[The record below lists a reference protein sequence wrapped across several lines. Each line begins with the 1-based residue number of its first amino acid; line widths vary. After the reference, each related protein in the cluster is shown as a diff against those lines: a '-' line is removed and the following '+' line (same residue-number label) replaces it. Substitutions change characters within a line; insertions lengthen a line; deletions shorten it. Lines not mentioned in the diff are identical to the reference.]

1 MTLIFTLLSIIILL
15 IAFLFIRTLSFRGR
29 SSAGVQAIPVIDIQ
43 EDQIAQ
49 HLSEVVQIRSIS
61 KVGALET
68 DQQPFIAIKDWIE
81 KTYPLFNTKL
91 DRVVIN
97 KYSLL
102 FKWVGTKSELAPVLF
117 NAHMDVVPV
126 DAETLEKWD
135 ADPFSGKISAGYI
148 WGRGTLDMKNQL
160 VAILDT
166 IEGLLR
172 QSYTPKRTVYIAF
185 GHDEEIMG
193 AHGSKEIVEYLKS
206 KGIKLAAVLD
216 EGGLIF
222 QGMIE
227 GVDEPLG
234 LVGITEKGYLT
245 LKLTA
250 QGNPGHSSTPPRQTA
265 IGMIARAV
273 ALMDDHPMPA
283 CLDFIIPMLRNLGHL
298 LPFGLQ
304 FVIANSWLF
313 GPILLKQFSK
323 TTQMNAMIRTTH
335 AATIIE
341 GGIKDNILPATATAT
356 VNCRLL
362 PGDSVQDVID
372 HFTKVISDSRVHIS
386 IDEKNGGW
394 GASIVSPI
402 DTPAYLSLDLVIRQV
417 FNNLTVAPFAFLAA
431 TDSRH
436 YAPVCK
442 SIYKFSPI
450 LISQKD
456 RNSIHGINERVSLD
470 GLGKMVVFFTR
481 LIKVWGEAEF

>member
-1 MTLIFTLLSIIILL
+1 MNILIPLLAIIFFL
-15 IAFLFIRTLSFRGR
+15 IAFLFIRTLSFRER
-29 SSAGVQAIPVIDIQ
+29 SSRIQPIPPIDIQ
-43 EDQIAQ
+43 KDQIAQ
-49 HLSEVVQIRSIS
+49 HLSEVVQIPSIS
-61 KVGALET
+61 KVGALDT
-68 DQQPFIAIKDWIE
+68 DQQPFIAIKKWIE
-81 KTYPLFNTKL
+81 KTYPLFSAKL
-91 DRVVIN
+91 ERVVIN

-102 FKWVGTKSELAPVLF
+102 FKWVGTENILVPVLF

-126 DAETLEKWD
+126 DAETLEEWGG
-135 ADPFSGKISAGYI
+135 DPFSGKISAGYV

-166 IEGLLR
+166 VEGLLKKN
-172 QSYTPKRTVYIAF
+172 YTPKRTIYVAF

-193 AHGSKEIVEYLKS
+193 ARGSKEIVEFLKS

-216 EGGLIF
+216 EGGMLS

-227 GVDEPLG
+227 GVDEPVG

-250 QGNPGHSSTPPRQTA
+250 QGEPGHSSTPPRQTA
-265 IGMIARAV
+265 IGVIARAV
-273 ALMDDHPMPA
+273 ALLDDHPMPPR
-283 CLDFIIPMLRNLGHL
+283 LDFVIPMMRNIGHL

-304 FVIANSWLF
+304 FVLANSWLF
-313 GPILLKQFSK
+313 KPILLNQFSK

-341 GGIKDNILPATATAT
+341 GGIKDNILPAAATAT

-362 PGDSVQDVID
+362 PGDSIQDVFN
-372 HFTKVISDSRVHIS
+372 HFTKVIGDPRVHIS
-386 IDEKNGGW
+386 IDEKSGGW

-417 FNNLTVAPFAFLAA
+417 FDNVTVAPFAFLAA
-431 TDSRH
+431 TDSRY

-450 LISQKD
+450 QITPKD
-456 RNSIHGINERVSLD
+456 RSGIHGINERISVD

-481 LIKVWGEAEF
+481 LMKVWGEAEF

>member
-1 MTLIFTLLSIIILL
+1 MNIVFPLLAITLLF
-15 IAFLFIRTLSFRGR
+15 IAFLVIHTLSFRGR
-29 SSAGVQAIPVIDIQ
+29 SSETQTIPVIDIQ
-43 EDQIAQ
+43 KDLIAQ
-49 HLSEVVQIRSIS
+49 HLSEIVQIKSIS
-61 KVGALET
+61 KVDALEA

-81 KTYPLFNTKL
+81 KTYPFFSTKL
-91 DRVVIN
+91 DRVVVN
-97 KYSLL
+97 RYSLL
-102 FKWVGTKSELAPVLF
+102 FKWVGTESKLDPVLF

-126 DAETLEKWD
+126 DTETLEEWD
-135 ADPFSGKISAGYI
+135 GDPFSGKISAGYV

-160 VAILDT
+160 VAILDAV
-166 IEGLLR
+166 ERLLKENF
-172 QSYTPKRTVYIAF
+172 TPKRTIYVAL

-193 AHGSKEIVEYLKS
+193 AHGSKEIVEYLRS
-206 KGIKLAAVLD
+206 KEIKLAAVLD
-216 EGGLIF
+216 EGGLIS

-227 GVDEPLG
+227 GVDEPVG

-245 LKLTA
+245 IKLSA
-250 QGNPGHSSTPPRQTA
+250 KGKSGHSSTPPRQTA
-265 IGMIARAV
+265 VGVIARAV
-273 ALMDDHPMPA
+273 ALLDDHPMPA
-283 CLDFIIPMLRNLGHL
+283 RLDFIIPMMRNIGHL

-304 FVIANSWLF
+304 FVIANSWF
-313 GPILLKQFSK
+313 FKSILLKQFSK
-323 TTQMNAMIRTTH
+323 TSQMNAMVRTTH
-335 AATIIE
+335 ATTIIE
-341 GGIKDNILPATATAT
+341 GGIKDNILPAAATAT

-372 HFTKVISDSRVHIS
+372 YFTKVISDPRVHIS
-386 IDEKNGGW
+386 IDERSGGW

-402 DTPAYLSLDLVIRQV
+402 NTPAYFSLDLVIRQV
-417 FNNLTVAPFAFLAA
+417 FNNVTVAPFAFLAA
-431 TDSRH
+431 TDSRY

-442 SIYKFSPI
+442 SIYRFSPI